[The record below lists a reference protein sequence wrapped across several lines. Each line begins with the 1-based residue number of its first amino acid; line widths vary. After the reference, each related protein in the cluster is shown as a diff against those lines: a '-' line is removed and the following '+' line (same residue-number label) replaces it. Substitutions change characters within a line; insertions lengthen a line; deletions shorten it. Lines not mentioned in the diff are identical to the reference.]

1 MVVGVGGSLFVG
13 FLKEIAGLG
22 VQSNK
27 IVVSFWA
34 FGFLQLLHPF
44 VWWFGWAVV
53 AFATK
58 KLVSMMANASKRVK
72 CEGEKENTSV
82 VHFLE
87 VIGCNDI
94 VFAFQ
99 LGPQLAQVHRF

>member
-1 MVVGVGGSLFVG
+1 
-13 FLKEIAGLG
+13 
-22 VQSNK
+22 
-27 IVVSFWA
+27 
-34 FGFLQLLHPF
+34 
-44 VWWFGWAVV
+44 
-53 AFATK
+53 
-58 KLVSMMANASKRVK
+58 MMTNASKWVK
-72 CEGEKENTSV
+72 SEWQKKNTSV